1 MDALLDIIWNKIMTA
16 ILFFANGLNAAV
28 SPLNIIG
35 PAAVIFILA
44 ILIVILTKFLS
55 RTIVTKRYIQLKK
68 EFLHWHDLRKQ
79 AMACEDIQKGRALAK
94 NIDQAELNKA
104 YYDFFFEGLLLNLV
118 TKYLPIF
125 SMAAYVNEF
134 YRPERLLALFG
145 RDSIFTF
152 SPYGGNEFVIP
163 AVLWYIISLF
173 IVYLGWYALKKG
185 YTRLNDDHKLK
196 SAPA

>member
-1 MDALLDIIWNKIMTA
+1 MDAFLDIIWDKIMSA

-35 PAAVIFILA
+35 PGAVIFILA
-44 ILIVILTKFLS
+44 ILIVILTRFLS